1 MSKPIIRIALVLS
14 MLATSSWAEESVS
27 EETERSPLV
36 TVNMSVNMESI
47 DESLRGISES
57 FAQIAD
63 SLDRLAKNE
72 RLEPEQAQQLQNIM
86 ANLDYLVTATQHSVD
101 ALPMAVQRSRE
112 ALGANAEQMV
122 GDIKFWFLVSVAAF
136 IMLLAMALA
145 GFYWFVLRPLQH
157 TALEAMGN
165 ISGMAKAM
173 ENTSKSLEIV
183 NQTHQE
189 IVKLSRENFPCPQPP
204 D

>member
-1 MSKPIIRIALVLS
+1 

>member
-1 MSKPIIRIALVLS
+1 

-136 IMLLAMALA
+136 IMLLALALA